1 VSKTDV
7 SIIILA
13 RNEEANLRT
22 SLPMIEAQ
30 QTALSFEVI
39 GLDTESEDRTAD
51 LLTMYGARVI
61 TIHRS
66 EFHHVKT
73 RMRGVKESSGT
84 YVVFLVGDAIPLTVH
99 WLENLVRPLLQ
110 DPKVAASYSRQLPR
124 DGCVPWE
131 ARDIY
136 DGGSPVRK
144 VKVVDFSD
152 PYQVQNYRNHIWEFI
167 AFSDVSSCYRREL
180 LERYPFNA
188 ALPEVEDQ
196 EWCKRIIDLG
206 HAVVFEPTSAVV
218 HSHNDSLR
226 RLYSRNFV
234 YGQAFALFLSEPPDS
249 PIRVLF
255 RAVQD
260 AVMDWFYIVPLKDPL
275 ARKLLWICEAPVVR
289 LIKRWAFSRGMR
301 EKSLE
306 NVHT

>member
-7 SIIILA
+7 SIVILA
-13 RNEEANLRT
+13 RNEEANLRS
-22 SLPMIEAQ
+22 SLPMIKAQ
-30 QTALSFEVI
+30 HTALSFEVI

-51 LLTMYGARVI
+51 LFSLYGARVI
-61 TIHRS
+61 TIPRA
-66 EFHHVKT
+66 EFHHVKA
-73 RMRGVKESSGT
+73 RMRGLKESSGT

-136 DGGSPVRK
+136 AGGSPVRK
-144 VKVVDFSD
+144 IKAVDFSD
-152 PYQVQNYRNHIWEFI
+152 PYQVMNYRRHIWEFI
-167 AFSDVSSCYRREL
+167 TFSDVSSCYRREL
-180 LERYPFNA
+180 LERYPFNP

-196 EWCKRIIDLG
+196 EWCKRAIDLG
-206 HAVVFEPTSAVV
+206 YAVVFEPASAVV
-218 HSHNDSLR
+218 HSHNDSLK
-226 RLYSRNFV
+226 RLYGRTFI
-234 YGQAFALFLSEPPDS
+234 YGQAFALFLDEPPDS
-249 PIRVLF
+249 LARIF
-255 RAVQD
+255 YRAIHD
-260 AVMDWFYIVPLKDPL
+260 AVMDWFYIVPLKAPL

-301 EKSLE
+301 EKSPE
-306 NVHT
+306 KADA